1 MAENEWTDELKQE
14 VVEAYEKR
22 DPTPENTMEIVK
34 EVADE
39 FGKTPNGVRMVLT
52 RAGVYVKKTVASGGG
67 TKAAGSSNGGAKRV
81 NKADA
86 IEALKAKIAG
96 LNQDVDDDICD
107 RLTGKAAVYFTGIL
121 GNLVK

>member
-39 FGKTPNGVRMVLT
+39 FEKTPNGVRMVLT
-52 RAGVYVKKTVASGGG
+52 RAGVYVKKTVASSGGKASGSTGG
-67 TKAAGSSNGGAKRV
+67 TKRV
-81 NKADA
+81 NKAEA
-86 IEALKAKIAG
+86 IDALKTKIAG
-96 LNQDVDDDICD
+96 LNQDVDEDICD

-121 GNLVK
+121 ENLVK